1 MPRMFFA
8 AAAIGLAACSQN
20 PPPSTTASC
29 AGNRVLIVTN
39 GGDEAVNVYALN
51 GRTSTEIGT
60 VPQGKKELTVP
71 TNVRATSFYAVAIS
85 RVALGGSQASAT
97 TDTRVTFVED
107 CRPK

>member
-1 MPRMFFA
+1 MPRTLFV

-20 PPPSTTASC
+20 PPPSAATSC
-29 AGNRVLIVTN
+29 TGTRILVVNN

-60 VPQGKKELTVP
+60 VPQGKKELTIP
-71 TNVRATSFYAVAIS
+71 PNVRATSFYAVAIS
-85 RVALGGSQASAT
+85 RPVFAGSPISAP